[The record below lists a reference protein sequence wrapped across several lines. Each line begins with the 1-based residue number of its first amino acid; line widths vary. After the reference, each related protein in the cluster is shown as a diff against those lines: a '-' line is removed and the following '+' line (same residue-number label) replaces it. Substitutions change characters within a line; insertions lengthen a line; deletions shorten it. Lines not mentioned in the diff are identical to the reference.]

1 MQKKKPETEKAKM
14 GRPIKKIDKEQFET
28 MCQVQCTLEEICLI
42 LGLTD
47 KTLNKWC
54 RETYGM
60 TFSEVFRQK
69 RELGKAS
76 LRRRQFALA
85 KTNASMAIFLGK
97 NWLGQKD
104 TTEVDVNPEILRKA
118 EELLGGIPSVSD

>member
-1 MQKKKPETEKAKM
+1 MQTKKPEKEKSKM
-14 GRPIKKIDKEQFET
+14 GRPVKKIDKEQFET

-54 RETYGM
+54 KETYGM

-85 KTNASMAIFLGK
+85 KTNATMAIFLGK

-104 TTEVDVNPEILRKA
+104 TAEVAVNPEILRRA
-118 EELLGGIPSVSD
+118 EELLGGIPSVID